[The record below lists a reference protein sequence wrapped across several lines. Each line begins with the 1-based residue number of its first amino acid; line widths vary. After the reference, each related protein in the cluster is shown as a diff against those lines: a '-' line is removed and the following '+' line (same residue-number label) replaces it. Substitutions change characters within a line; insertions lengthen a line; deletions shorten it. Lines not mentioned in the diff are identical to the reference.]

1 MCIAQNKLECSQL
14 FDHNV
19 QDSPGC
25 TKGVER
31 CTLDPWI
38 IEKKETMVV
47 YNDTSNT
54 GYPLMMNNG
63 IFERRTGCNEKQA
76 YNILGNLLFY

>member
-47 YNDTSNT
+47 YNDTSNRLST
-54 GYPLMMNNG
+54 DDEQWDFREENWL
-63 IFERRTGCNEKQA
+63 Q
-76 YNILGNLLFY
+76 